1 MGRCN
6 FMRILSGFE
15 RLLLL
20 GGLLL
25 VAAYAAARFYSVVYS
40 PATLRDFWLNQAATA
55 HQRVRP
61 IQPIREFR
69 IFAYGHRSALKRTR
83 PAQAPTCQPLWVC

>member
-1 MGRCN
+1 MGRCH

-40 PATLRDFWLNQAATA
+40 PATL
-55 HQRVRP
+55 
-61 IQPIREFR
+61 
-69 IFAYGHRSALKRTR
+69 
-83 PAQAPTCQPLWVC
+83 

>member
-25 VAAYAAARFYSVVYS
+25 VAAYAAAASIALFT
-40 PATLRDFWLNQAATA
+40 PLRHFE
-55 HQRVRP
+55 
-61 IQPIREFR
+61 IS
-69 IFAYGHRSALKRTR
+69 G
-83 PAQAPTCQPLWVC
+83 

>member
-25 VAAYAAARFYSVVYS
+25 VGVYAAARFYSVAYS
-40 PATLRDFWLNQAATA
+40 HVTLRDFWQNQAATT
-55 HQRVRP
+55 HQ
-61 IQPIREFR
+61 Q
-69 IFAYGHRSALKRTR
+69 
-83 PAQAPTCQPLWVC
+83 